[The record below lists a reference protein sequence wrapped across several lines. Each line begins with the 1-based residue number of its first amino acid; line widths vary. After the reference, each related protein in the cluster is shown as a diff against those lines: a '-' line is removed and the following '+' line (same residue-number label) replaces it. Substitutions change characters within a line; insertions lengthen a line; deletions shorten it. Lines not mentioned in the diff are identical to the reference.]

1 MITTSNLKNLLN
13 KIGFEETSNGVFIK
27 RYPHFEFSEL
37 KVDFNEQKIT
47 YPELIKVYDTTSSGN
62 FSHSENF
69 VVLEC
74 ITRLMDKGYRPNHIE
89 IEKRWQL
96 GHGAS
101 GGKADICVSNET
113 GDEMLFIVECK
124 TAGQEYNKALKDT
137 KIDGGQLFSYWQ
149 QERSTKWLV
158 LYASDF
164 KDDEVVYYNEIIKC
178 SDDANILKM
187 AEKDNT
193 QLTYKK
199 AYTVQELVE
208 VWKETYLEAT
218 YDNLIFGND
227 TQAYKIGIRPL
238 LKADL
243 RDFTPD
249 DKIVNRFE
257 EILRHNNVSDREN
270 AFNRL
275 IALFICKL
283 VDEIK
288 KNDFDEVEF
297 QYRVGTDTYESLQD
311 RLQRLHKIGM
321 EEFMQEEINYVDDEY
336 ADRVFA
342 QLSQS
347 KRKSAI
353 EDLRNTIRILKYYT
367 NNDFTFKD
375 VHNEELFYQNGKI
388 LVEVVQL
395 FEKYRIVY
403 SAKHQFLGD
412 LFEQLLNKGFKQ
424 NEGQFFTPMPITR
437 FIWDSL
443 PLDKILHSESGGYRL
458 PKIIDYACGAGHF
471 LTEAVEAI
479 NEYMCSKGCA
489 EQVGDNRWVEKCIYG
504 VEKDYRL
511 ARVAKV
517 SLHMNGAGKGQIIF
531 GDGLEQYVEKGIVN
545 GTFDILVANPP
556 YSVDAFKAHLKLK
569 NNSFEIL
576 PLITNTGDSIETLF
590 VERISQLLRP
600 TGIAAV
606 VLPSSILSND
616 SGSYIAAREQILQNF
631 FVRAI
636 SQFGSK
642 TFGAT
647 GTNTVVLFL
656 EKYNEPPKRKEQIND
671 SVEAILSN
679 NVSAEW
685 EDKAI
690 FDAYLQRI
698 SVSESDYVKF
708 LSKELQFEQMQEIS
722 YFKECIEI
730 FNVSA
735 QLKALISKKS
745 YKSLTPLLQ
754 EKEKLDLFYKQQFIS
769 ERDKLYYFALVYKQN
784 TLIITAPQSN
794 DEQKRFLGYDWSN
807 RRGSE
812 GIQINSPGGMLYNAE
827 NRFSAGTLA
836 AAVRH
841 SYNDLQPQI
850 PERQEYYTFA
860 RLQDMIEFARPVFNK
875 AIKTSV
881 DKQIVIRSKYPLVKL
896 GTIAEIVKGKSITKA
911 ETIEGD
917 VKVVAG
923 GLDYAYLHNE
933 ANREANIITISA
945 SGANAGFVNYWDE
958 PIFASDC
965 TTVKGKSDIE
975 TLFLYNFL
983 QSIQEQI
990 YYLQRGSGQP
1000 HVYPADISSLQIPQ
1014 ISESLM
1020 IQIVSEC
1027 QKVDE
1032 EYNASRMTI
1041 EEYRNK
1047 IRQVFESLDVMGGGK
1062 SLRLSDKDVFEVSIG
1077 KRVLNSEVGPEYEI
1091 PVYSANVFEP
1101 FGMINKELITDFSK
1115 DSVIWGID
1123 GDWMVNVL
1131 PANYKFY
1138 PTDHCGVLRI
1148 KTDDVLP
1155 KYMAYLLNKEGER
1168 IGFKRSY
1175 RASIDRIENLTVKI
1189 APIEAQ
1195 RKAVNQVEEYE
1206 AEIQKAQVIMAQC
1219 ANKKKAILDKY
1230 LN

>member
-1 MITTSNLKNLLN
+1 M
-13 KIGFEETSNGVFIK
+13 
-27 RYPHFEFSEL
+27 
-37 KVDFNEQKIT
+37 
-47 YPELIKVYDTTSSGN
+47 
-62 FSHSENF
+62 
-69 VVLEC
+69 
-74 ITRLMDKGYRPNHIE
+74 
-89 IEKRWQL
+89 
-96 GHGAS
+96 
-101 GGKADICVSNET
+101 
-113 GDEMLFIVECK
+113 
-124 TAGQEYNKALKDT
+124 
-137 KIDGGQLFSYWQ
+137 
-149 QERSTKWLV
+149 
-158 LYASDF
+158 
-164 KDDEVVYYNEIIKC
+164 
-178 SDDANILKM
+178 
-187 AEKDNT
+187 
-193 QLTYKK
+193 
-199 AYTVQELVE
+199 
-208 VWKETYLEAT
+208 
-218 YDNLIFGND
+218 
-227 TQAYKIGIRPL
+227 
-238 LKADL
+238 
-243 RDFTPD
+243 
-249 DKIVNRFE
+249 
-257 EILRHNNVSDREN
+257 
-270 AFNRL
+270 
-275 IALFICKL
+275 
-283 VDEIK
+283 
-288 KNDFDEVEF
+288 
-297 QYRVGTDTYESLQD
+297 
-311 RLQRLHKIGM
+311 
-321 EEFMQEEINYVDDEY
+321 
-336 ADRVFA
+336 
-342 QLSQS
+342 
-347 KRKSAI
+347 
-353 EDLRNTIRILKYYT
+353 
-367 NNDFTFKD
+367 
-375 VHNEELFYQNGKI
+375 
-388 LVEVVQL
+388 
-395 FEKYRIVY
+395 
-403 SAKHQFLGD
+403 GD

-458 PKIIDYACGAGHF
+458 PKVIDYACGAGHF

-479 NEYMCSKGCA
+479 NEYMCLKDCA
-489 EQVGDNRWVEKCIYG
+489 EQVEDNRWVEKCIYG

-881 DKQIVIRSKYPLVKL
+881 DKQIVIRSKYPVERLERL
-896 GTIAEIVKGKSITKA
+896 LLP
-911 ETIEGD
+911 IEGEKTKISETEMSD
-917 VKVVAG
+917 SGNIPVVTQ
-923 GLDYAYLHNE
+923 E
-933 ANREANIITISA
+933 ANRLIAGYTN
-945 SGANAGFVNYWDE
+945 SGAPITDLPLIVFGDHNCSYKYVDFPFVRGADGTQLIKIN
-958 PIFASDC
+958 
-965 TTVKGKSDIE
+965 GKVN
-975 TLFLYNFL
+975 LKYLYNYLLTIELENHSKYERHFKYL
-983 QSIQEQI
+983 KGVQVPIPPKEIQE
-990 YYLQRGSGQP
+990 
-1000 HVYPADISSLQIPQ
+1000 
-1014 ISESLM
+1014 
-1020 IQIVSEC
+1020 QIVSEC
-1027 QKVDE
+1027 QKVDD
-1032 EYNASRMTI
+1032 EYNTSRMTI
-1041 EEYRNK
+1041 DEYRNK
-1047 IRQVFESLDVMGGGK
+1047 MRQVFESLEIIGGG
-1062 SLRLSDKDVFEVSIG
+1062 
-1077 KRVLNSEVGPEYEI
+1077 
-1091 PVYSANVFEP
+1091 
-1101 FGMINKELITDFSK
+1101 
-1115 DSVIWGID
+1115 
-1123 GDWMVNVL
+1123 
-1131 PANYKFY
+1131 
-1138 PTDHCGVLRI
+1138 
-1148 KTDDVLP
+1148 
-1155 KYMAYLLNKEGER
+1155 
-1168 IGFKRSY
+1168 
-1175 RASIDRIENLTVKI
+1175 
-1189 APIEAQ
+1189 
-1195 RKAVNQVEEYE
+1195 
-1206 AEIQKAQVIMAQC
+1206 
-1219 ANKKKAILDKY
+1219 
-1230 LN
+1230 